1 MISLLLAILFSSV
14 IFVIFKLFDRF
25 GIDTFQ
31 AIVFNYFMA
40 LACGL
45 IFYGHEWKPI
55 ALEQQEWLI
64 FAVLAAFLFISLFV
78 IMGISSQKNGVAIT
92 SVAVKM
98 SMAASVFG
106 MIFLYNEKV
115 SVLKIVGIALAF
127 AGVIMVSWQ
136 GKSEEKSNNKSWW
149 MLLVLFAGSGILDLV
164 LNYTQGTFSKIISN
178 SLFSAIGFGLA
189 GIIGLIILGI
199 QIAQGKARFEA
210 KNLLAGFIL
219 GIPNFFSI
227 FLLMKAYGDTG
238 WSDST
243 VLAVIN
249 VSIVSIS
256 AFLGLIAFKEKISL
270 LKGIGII
277 SSLLAI
283 FVLYAAN

>member
-1 MISLLLAILFSSV
+1 MIALLLAILFSSV
-14 IFVIFKLFDRF
+14 IFVIFKLFGRF

-55 ALEQQEWLI
+55 ALEQREWLI

-106 MIFLYNEKV
+106 MIFIYNEKV
-115 SVLKIVGIALAF
+115 TWIKIIGILLAF
-127 AGVIMVSWQ
+127 VGVILVSWQ
-136 GKSEEKSNNKSWW
+136 GKSDEKNVGKSWW
-149 MLLVLFAGSGILDLV
+149 MLLVLFVGSGVLDLV
-164 LNYTQGTFSKIISN
+164 LNYTQGTFTNVISS

-189 GIIGLIILGI
+189 GLIGLVILSIQLVQQKAKLELKNII
-199 QIAQGKARFEA
+199 
-210 KNLLAGFIL
+210 AGFIL

-238 WSDST
+238 WSNST

>member
-1 MISLLLAILFSSV
+1 MIALLLAILFSSV
-14 IFVIFKLFDRF
+14 IFVIFKLFGRF

-55 ALEQQEWLI
+55 ALEQREWLI

-106 MIFLYNEKV
+106 MIFIYNEKV
-115 SVLKIVGIALAF
+115 TWIKIIGILLAF
-127 AGVIMVSWQ
+127 VGVILVSWQ
-136 GKSEEKSNNKSWW
+136 GKSDEKNVGKSWW
-149 MLLVLFAGSGILDLV
+149 MLLVLFVGSGVLDLV
-164 LNYTQGTFSKIISN
+164 LNYTQGTFTNVISS

-189 GIIGLIILGI
+189 GLIGLVILSIQFVQQKAKLELKNII
-199 QIAQGKARFEA
+199 
-210 KNLLAGFIL
+210 AGFIL

-238 WSDST
+238 WSNST